1 MHRKSYHKIKLN
13 QIDHKW
19 DRDSQMSLNKTL
31 RNMKLEVDHQ
41 LGMIQRPVN
50 AEMYQL
56 IINIIQQ

>member
-41 LGMIQRPVN
+41 SGMTQRLVN
-50 AEMYQL
+50 EEMFLL
-56 IINIIQQ
+56 IISIIQQ